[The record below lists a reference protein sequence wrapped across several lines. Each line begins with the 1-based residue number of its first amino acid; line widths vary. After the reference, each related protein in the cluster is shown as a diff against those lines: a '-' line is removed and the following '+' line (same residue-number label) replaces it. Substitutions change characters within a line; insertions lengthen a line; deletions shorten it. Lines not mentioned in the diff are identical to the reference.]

1 MTTVLPELLSPAG
14 TWDALKAAVA
24 NGADA
29 VYFGVDALNARM
41 RAANFQRQE
50 LPELMQWLH
59 RRGVKGFLT
68 LNVLVFPAELDEAAD
83 LVLAAAEAGVDALI
97 VQDIGLARLARQL
110 APNLAIHGSTQMSI
124 TSAAGVAQAAEL
136 GCQRVV
142 LARELALKD
151 FQRLQAQ
158 LQQRAIAM
166 PLEVF
171 VHGALCV
178 AYSGQCLTSE
188 ALGQRSANRG
198 ECAQACRLPYELI
211 VDGEEKPLGDQRY
224 LLSPQDL
231 AAWELIPELADLG
244 IASLKIEGR
253 LKEATYVAAV
263 TEAYRRSLDQLHP
276 GPGNDNPGPGLPD
289 QTQPDQTRR
298 NLELSFS
305 RGLSTGWLG
314 GVNHRSLVH
323 GLWSKKRGPKI
334 GQFLSIDAK
343 GWWLVGTTTG
353 LKPGDGLVF
362 EARSQSAL
370 EPPPE
375 LGGRVMAVEQ
385 RAAGCLAIKLGPGQI
400 DGRALVEGAPCW
412 LTSDPALERSWKRMA
427 SRGTP
432 ERKQA
437 LHLRVSGAIGEPL
450 VLRLLR
456 AGSFEAPP
464 TEPWQWPSATPLQP
478 ATGQSLNQDR
488 LEAQLGRLGG
498 TPWELG
504 SLEVHLSGELF
515 LPMAQLNQLRR
526 QLVDRLASCPTT
538 ASQPALDRTAAKTA
552 LPQIL
557 RSLHPQEPGP
567 TTRSQ
572 QEHLGGTEVVV
583 LVRSLDQLKALR
595 DQPVHR
601 VIAELEQPHEL
612 KEAIAIGRGV
622 WPGGIWL
629 AGARITRPDERW
641 TLDPLIRAQADGYLV
656 RNADQLELLTPLA
669 PCVGDFSLNVAN
681 PLTAAWFLN
690 HWGLERITASYDLAL
705 DQLLELLAGCPAG
718 SVEVT
723 VHQHMPLFHME
734 HCLFCAFLSDGHDHT
749 DCGRPC
755 ETHTVLLRDRSGS
768 EHPLRADLGCRN
780 TLFNGKAQTA
790 AEALPQLLRAGV
802 RSLRLELLDESADQT
817 VQRVR
822 QYGSA
827 IRGEISGRQLWQQE
841 QLDSRLGVTR
851 GSLKSRR

>member
-83 LVLAAAEAGVDALI
+83 LVLAAADAGVDALI

-263 TEAYRRSLDQLHP
+263 TETYRRSLDQLHP
-276 GPGNDNPGPGLPD
+276 GPGNDNPRPGQPD

-334 GQFLSIDAK
+334 GQFLAIDAK

-427 SRGTP
+427 SRGIP

-526 QLVDRLASCPTT
+526 QLVDHLASCPTT

-557 RSLHPQEPGP
+557 RSLHPGGGVGAQPGSTQGPARP
-567 TTRSQ
+567 TRTPGYCRAGATPRTQGGHRHRSW
-572 QEHLGGTEVVV
+572 
-583 LVRSLDQLKALR
+583 R
-595 DQPVHR
+595 
-601 VIAELEQPHEL
+601 
-612 KEAIAIGRGV
+612 
-622 WPGGIWL
+622 L
-629 AGARITRPDERW
+629 AG
-641 TLDPLIRAQADGYLV
+641 GYL
-656 RNADQLELLTPLA
+656 
-669 PCVGDFSLNVAN
+669 
-681 PLTAAWFLN
+681 
-690 HWGLERITASYDLAL
+690 
-705 DQLLELLAGCPAG
+705 AGRCPD
-718 SVEVT
+718 
-723 VHQHMPLFHME
+723 HQ
-734 HCLFCAFLSDGHDHT
+734 A
-749 DCGRPC
+749 R
-755 ETHTVLLRDRSGS
+755 
-768 EHPLRADLGCRN
+768 
-780 TLFNGKAQTA
+780 
-790 AEALPQLLRAGV
+790 
-802 RSLRLELLDESADQT
+802 
-817 VQRVR
+817 
-822 QYGSA
+822 
-827 IRGEISGRQLWQQE
+827 
-841 QLDSRLGVTR
+841 
-851 GSLKSRR
+851 

>member
-263 TEAYRRSLDQLHP
+263 TETYRRSLDQLRP
-276 GPGNDNPGPGLPD
+276 APGNDNPGPVQAG
-289 QTQPDQTRR
+289 QIRR

-526 QLVDRLASCPTT
+526 QLVDHLASCPTT
-538 ASQPALDRTAAKTA
+538 ASQPTLDRTATKTA